1 MSTFPQEIA
10 YLIQNALAPNATS
23 PSGLAWKRPLANRV
37 KAGGTAGTLGK
48 DGYWSVQ
55 VKGKKLAAHRVLW
68 WLLRGE
74 IPAGLCIDHIDG
86 NRGNNRLENLR
97 LCTRA
102 QNNRNTRKR
111 SGSAAL
117 PKGITAVGWSYQAQV
132 QSNGARWRVRSSN
145 LETLTRT
152 VQAMRAELH
161 GDFAC
166 HG

>member
-1 MSTFPQEIA
+1 MGTFPQEIA
-10 YLIQNALAPNATS
+10 NLIQDALVPDASS
-23 PSGLAWKRPLANRV
+23 PSGLVWKRPLANRV
-37 KAGGTAGTLGK
+37 KIGSAAGTLGK

-74 IPAGLCIDHIDG
+74 IPTGLCIDHVDG

-111 SGSAAL
+111 TGRL
-117 PKGITAVGWSYQAQV
+117 PKGISAVGRSYQAQV
-132 QSNGARWRVRSSN
+132 QSNGARWRVSSN
-145 LETLTRT
+145 NLEALART
-152 VQAMRAELH
+152 MQSVRVQLH
-161 GDFAC
+161 GVFAC

>member
-55 VKGKKLAAHRVLW
+55 VGGKKLAAHRVLW
-68 WLLRGE
+68 WLLNGE

-86 NRGNNRLENLR
+86 NRGNNRLANLR

-102 QNNRNTRKR
+102 ENNRNTRKR

-117 PKGITAVGWSYQAQV
+117 PKGITVVGRAYQAQV

-145 LETLTRT
+145 LETLTKMIQT
-152 VQAMRAELH
+152 VRVQLH
-161 GDFAC
+161 GGFAC

>member
-1 MSTFPQEIA
+1 MSTFPQEIE
-10 YLIQNALAPNATS
+10 QALESALTPDGRS
-23 PSGLAWKRPLANRV
+23 PSGLVWKRPLANRV

-68 WLLRGE
+68 WLLNGE
-74 IPAGLCIDHIDG
+74 IPADLCIDHIDG
-86 NRGNNRLENLR
+86 NRGNNRLKNLR

-117 PKGITAVGWSYQAQV
+117 PKGITAVGRSYQAQV
-132 QSNGARWRVRSSN
+132 QSDGARWRVRSSN
-145 LETLTRT
+145 LETLTRAVQT
-152 VQAMRAELH
+152 VRVELH
-161 GDFAC
+161 GGFTC

>member
-10 YLIQNALAPNATS
+10 YLIQNALAPDATS
-23 PSGLAWKRPLANRV
+23 LSGLAWQRPLANRV
-37 KAGGTAGTLGK
+37 KAGGTAGTLGR

-74 IPAGLCIDHIDG
+74 IPAWLCIDHIDG

-117 PKGITAVGWSYQAQV
+117 PKGITAVGRSYQAQV
-132 QSNGARWRVRSSN
+132 QSDGARWRVRSSN
-145 LETLTRT
+145 LETLTIAVQT
-152 VQAMRAELH
+152 VRAQLH
-161 GDFAC
+161 GSFAC